1 MTWVVIIALSAV
13 AFAALVLVFRVPRA
27 GREAVLAALVLGLA
41 GYAAQGHPG
50 QTGAPRAPDE
60 QPAANP
66 QALVD
71 IRQKLAGSD
80 DQVDGWLMV
89 ADAMSRHGQF
99 ADAAN
104 ILRAAVHKNPGNGQ
118 AWLALANALVS
129 HGQGSLSPA
138 ALLAFRHA
146 AAIDPA
152 APGPPFFLGLALAK
166 AGQLAA
172 GRAQWAA
179 LLDRSPPNAPWRA
192 DLTKRMSELDAYIAQ
207 TGQAGMQP

>member
-1 MTWVVIIALSAV
+1 MTWLWITALAALS
-13 AFAALVLVFRVPRA
+13 FAALVLLFRAPRA
-27 GREAVLAALVLGLA
+27 GWEAILAALMLGLA

-50 QTGAPRAPDE
+50 QAGAPRIADE
-60 QPAANP
+60 KPTANP
-66 QALVD
+66 EALVA

-80 DQVDGWLMV
+80 DQGDSWLMV

-104 ILRAAVHKNPGNGQ
+104 ILRGAVDKNPANAQ

-166 AGQLAA
+166 SGQLAA
-172 GRAQWAA
+172 GRAEWAA
-179 LLDRSPPNAPWRA
+179 LLARSPPDAPWRS
-192 DLTKRMSELDAYIAQ
+192 DLVRRLGELDGFIAQ
-207 TGQAGMQP
+207 ARAAGMQP

>member
-1 MTWVVIIALSAV
+1 MTWIAIIALAAA
-13 AFAALVLVFRVPRA
+13 AFAALALVFRVPRA
-27 GREAVLAALVLGLA
+27 GWEAVLAALVLGLA

-50 QTGAPRAPDE
+50 EPDAPRAADE
-60 QPAANP
+60 KPAANP
-66 QALVD
+66 EALVAA
-71 IRQKLAGSD
+71 RQKLAGTD
-80 DQVDGWLMV
+80 DQNDSWLMV

-104 ILRAAVHKNPGNGQ
+104 ILRGAVDKNPANGQ

-152 APGPPFFLGLALAK
+152 APGPPFFLGMALARS
-166 AGQLAA
+166 GQLAA

-179 LLDRSPPNAPWRA
+179 LLARSAPDAPWRG
-192 DLTKRMSELDAYIAQ
+192 DLTRRLAELDGFIAQ
-207 TGQAGMQP
+207 ARQAGMQP

>member
-1 MTWVVIIALSAV
+1 MTWIVIIALAAV
-13 AFAALVLVFRVPRA
+13 AFAFLTLVFRVPRA
-27 GREAVLAALVLGLA
+27 GWEAVLAALMLGLA
-41 GYAAQGHPG
+41 GYAAQGHWAEP
-50 QTGAPRAPDE
+50 GAPRAADE

-66 QALVD
+66 EALVT

-80 DQVDGWLMV
+80 DQGDSWLMV

-104 ILRAAVHKNPGNGQ
+104 ILRGAVDRNPANGQ

-146 AAIDPA
+146 AAIDPV

-166 AGQLAA
+166 SGQLAA
-172 GRAQWAA
+172 GRAQWAG
-179 LLDRSPPNAPWRA
+179 LLARSPANAPWRS
-192 DLTKRMSELDAYIAQ
+192 DLVKRLAELDAFIAQ
-207 TGQAGMQP
+207 AGAAGMP